1 MPEIACY
8 VRTQSQRHLS
18 IIGSRSNSKSH
29 QWYPHLDHARSSVPF
44 HTKDTVRNAFLRFS
58 ASNEDTTL
66 SSTRLPACCKA
77 CASNSVL
84 ASHLSTRV
92 VQKKKH
98 EARRLPLPFGSL
110 FVRVQTRSSSLS
122 DPRRLPSN
130 SDTDPNRSFP
140 KRRCVETW
148 CRRWRWR
155 RPLVRICSAKQRRS
169 RRV

>member
-1 MPEIACY
+1 MIEIACV

-18 IIGSRSNSKSH
+18 IIDGRSNRKSH
-29 QWYPHLDHARSSVPF
+29 QLYPHLDHARPSVAI
-44 HTKDTVRNAFLRFS
+44 HTKDTVRNAFLRPS

-66 SSTRLPACCKA
+66 SSTRLPACCEP
-77 CASNSVL
+77 CASKSVQT
-84 ASHLSTRV
+84 SHLSTRF

-98 EARRLPLPFGSL
+98 ETRRLPLSFGSL